1 VSSSSRNAAF
11 PLFAVLAWG
20 AMFPILSTALATV
33 DAFNLTAVRYLL
45 AAAILVGILAWR
57 EGPAA
62 LWPEGRAG
70 GVLVLGVLGF
80 AAFNLLTNLAL
91 GVASPQNVA
100 LFAATTPVITQLVR
114 WLRDGVRPGATQFA
128 LAGVAFAG
136 VGLVIT
142 HGRLDGLSAVGGGEL
157 AMLGAVVGWAI
168 YAHGSSRFP
177 AWSPLRYTA
186 LTAVAG
192 TLAIVT
198 AALAADLAGRQHL
211 PAVTDLGAVAP
222 QLAYLVLVA
231 AVAAVLAM
239 NTGARRLG
247 PANAALF
254 MNLVPVVTFAVQ
266 VVRGYRPVPVELAG
280 AVLTVGALVA
290 ANLAMRVRPKRE
302 IVVDHVPVSSA
313 ALVPAVRT

>member
-62 LWPEGRAG
+62 LWPEGRVG

-231 AVAAVLAM
+231 
-239 NTGARRLG
+239 
-247 PANAALF
+247 LF

-280 AVLTVGALVA
+280 AALTVGALVA
-290 ANLAMRVRPKRE
+290 ANLAMRVRPEQE
-302 IVVDHVPVSSA
+302 IAVDHVPVSPA